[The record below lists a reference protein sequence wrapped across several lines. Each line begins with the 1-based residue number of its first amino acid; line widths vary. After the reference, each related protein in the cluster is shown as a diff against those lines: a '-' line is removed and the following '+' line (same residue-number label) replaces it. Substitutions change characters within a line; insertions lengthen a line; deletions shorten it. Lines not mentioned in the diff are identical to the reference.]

1 MVATEHGY
9 PHTMPTADRPRA
21 DGSTPR
27 PIKRGAKI
35 AEALAQEIVHEIVSR
50 KLPVGTLLSSE
61 SQMLE
66 DYGVGRGSLRE
77 ALRILEVHGLIT
89 MKPGRNGGPV
99 VIAVGTRDFGRMSS
113 LFFHL
118 GGMTFRELID
128 ARLEMEPMMARRAAQ
143 RKAQELVAGEG
154 QPTGPRVTD
163 DDQVYFNV
171 THSFHRTV
179 ASLSG
184 NSILNLVSMSL
195 EDIFHDQ
202 VSGLLSPP
210 EQRDDVL
217 EVHARIAE
225 AIADGQAD
233 QAERLMYEHMLQY
246 ADWVRA
252 RHPHLLDSVV
262 DWQ

>member
-1 MVATEHGY
+1 M
-9 PHTMPTADRPRA
+9 TASARSRP
-21 DGSTPR
+21 DGSVPR
-27 PIKRGAKI
+27 PIKRGAKV

-50 KLPVGTLLSSE
+50 KLQPGTLLSSE
-61 SQMLE
+61 AQMLE

-128 ARLEMEPMMARRAAQ
+128 ARLEMEPMMARRAAE
-143 RKAQELVAGEG
+143 RRAQELVAGGG
-154 QPTGPRVTD
+154 QPTGEAVAQ
-163 DDQVYFNV
+163 DDQVYFDA
-171 THSFHRTV
+171 THDFHRTV

-184 NSILNLVSMSL
+184 NPILNLVSMSL

-202 VSGLLSPP
+202 VVGLLSPK
-210 EQRDDVL
+210 EQRDEVL
-217 EVHARIAE
+217 TVHARIAE
-225 AIADGQAD
+225 AIAEGR
-233 QAERLMYEHMLQY
+233 AEEAQRLMHEHMQQY
-246 ADWVRA
+246 ADWVRV
-252 RHPHLLDSVV
+252 RHPHLMDAVV
-262 DWQ
+262 DWK

>member
-1 MVATEHGY
+1 M
-9 PHTMPTADRPRA
+9 TASARTRP
-21 DGSTPR
+21 DGSAPR
-27 PIKRGAKI
+27 PLKRGAKV

-50 KLPVGTLLSSE
+50 KLPPGTLLSSE
-61 SQMLE
+61 AQMLE

-99 VIAVGTRDFGRMSS
+99 VIEVGTRDFGRMSS

-128 ARLEMEPMMARRAAQ
+128 ARLAMEPMMARLAAT
-143 RKAQELVAGEG
+143 RRAQELVADGG
-154 QPTGPRVTD
+154 QPSGPEVTE
-163 DDQVYFNV
+163 DDQVYFDV
-171 THSFHRTV
+171 THDFHRTV

-184 NSILNLVSMSL
+184 NPILNLVSMSL

-202 VSGLLSPP
+202 VSGLLSPK
-210 EQRDDVL
+210 EQRGQVL
-217 EVHARIAE
+217 EVHAAISQ
-225 AIADGQAD
+225 AIAAGRSDE
-233 QAERLMYEHMLQY
+233 AERLMREHMQEY

-252 RHPHLLDSVV
+252 RHPHLMDAVV
-262 DWQ
+262 DWR